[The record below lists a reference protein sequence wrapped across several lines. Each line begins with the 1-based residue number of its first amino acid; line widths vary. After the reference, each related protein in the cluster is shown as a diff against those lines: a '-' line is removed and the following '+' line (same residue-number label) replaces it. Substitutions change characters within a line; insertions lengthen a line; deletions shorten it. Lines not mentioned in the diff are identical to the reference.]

1 MDVSPGFGRDSPTI
15 KQIEIAMKFSNSTSR
30 LVALTAATLGLAL
43 PAAAAPVEMIT
54 NGSFGT
60 ATSASMASWTTVG
73 TAGARLNTDAI
84 NTSSAGNGGFN
95 DFFGTP
101 TSTTTTTCVSS
112 WAGIC
117 WWPSTET
124 VVSPTN
130 AFAVLGDS
138 SGVVGGDAAD
148 GVHAIYQA
156 FTLDTVSGFSDLLVS
171 FDWALNSQNAR
182 PTGGDALFAVF
193 SWVDSGWSRISNAAS
208 GRTDVLTSNA
218 NESFSYANVADGLYR
233 ITFSLDESLTCASGN
248 NCSNPWN
255 SGAGIDNVSV
265 LASAVAPAA
274 QTNDVP
280 EPGSLALMA
289 LGLLG
294 MAAAARRR
302 KM

>member
-1 MDVSPGFGRDSPTI
+1 
-15 KQIEIAMKFSNSTSR
+15 MKFSNSTSR
-30 LVALTAATLGLAL
+30 LVALTAATLGLVL

-73 TAGARLNTDAI
+73 TTGARLNTDVI

-95 DFFGTP
+95 NFFGTP
-101 TSTTTTTCVSS
+101 TTTTTTTTTCG
-112 WAGIC
+112 WIFC
-117 WWPSTET
+117 WPSTET
-124 VVSPTN
+124 VVTPTN

-138 SGVVGGDAAD
+138 SGVVGGDTAG
-148 GVHAIYQA
+148 GVHAIYQE

-182 PTGGDALFAVF
+182 STGGDALFAVF

-208 GRTDVLTSNA
+208 GRTDVLTSNE
-218 NESFSYANVADGLYR
+218 NELFSYANVADGLYR
-233 ITFSLDESLTCASGN
+233 ITFSLDERLTCASGS

-274 QTNDVP
+274 QANDVP

>member
-15 KQIEIAMKFSNSTSR
+15 KQIDIVMKFSNSTSR

-95 DFFGTP
+95 NFFGTP
-101 TSTTTTTCVSS
+101 TTTTTKTTTCG
-112 WAGIC
+112 WIFC
-117 WWPSTET
+117 WTSTET
-124 VVSPTN
+124 VVTPTN

-138 SGVVGGDAAD
+138 SGVVGGDTAG
-148 GVHAIYQA
+148 GVHAIYQE
-156 FTLDTVSGFSDLLVS
+156 FTLDTASGFSDLLVS

-182 PTGGDALFAVF
+182 SAGGDALFAVF

-218 NESFSYANVADGLYR
+218 NESFSFANVADGLYR
-233 ITFSLDESLTCASGN
+233 ITFSLDESATCSSGR

>member
-1 MDVSPGFGRDSPTI
+1 
-15 KQIEIAMKFSNSTSR
+15 
-30 LVALTAATLGLAL
+30 
-43 PAAAAPVEMIT
+43 MIT

-84 NTSSAGNGGFN
+84 NTSSAENGGFN

-101 TSTTTTTCVSS
+101 TSTKTKTCGMVVFGS
-112 WAGIC
+112 C
-117 WWPSTET
+117 LFPRTET
-124 VVSPTN
+124 VVTSTN
-130 AFAVLGDS
+130 AFAVLGDR
-138 SGVVGGDAAD
+138 SGVVGGETA
-148 GVHAIYQA
+148 GGIHAIYQE
-156 FTLDTVSGFSDLLVS
+156 FTLDTASGFSDLVVS

-182 PTGGDALFAVF
+182 SAGGDALFAVF

-208 GRTDVLTSNA
+208 GMTDVLTSNT

-233 ITFSLDESLTCASGN
+233 ITFSLDESATCSSGR

-265 LASAVAPAA
+265 LANAVAPAA
-274 QTNDVP
+274 QANDVP

-294 MAAAARRR
+294 LAAAARRR